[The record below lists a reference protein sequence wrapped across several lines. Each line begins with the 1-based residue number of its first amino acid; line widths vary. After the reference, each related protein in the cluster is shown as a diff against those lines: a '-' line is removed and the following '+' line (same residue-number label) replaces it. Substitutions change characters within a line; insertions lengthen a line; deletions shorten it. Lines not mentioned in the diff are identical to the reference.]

1 MLKLMNKLYHKDQV
15 TIDII
20 NAIKIK
26 MEQAEDSINDLYKQI
41 FLNYATWY
49 LGLKENEMGITKRS
63 ESYLQ
68 RRNAIRTRLLGVG
81 TATKELIEG
90 TVNAIEG
97 IKISV
102 TLKDMSVVVNF
113 LKVESNEARDLA
125 KSTLAEIIPYH
136 LDLMLVFEHIKWK
149 EPKQI
154 TWAKMKTFT
163 WGEITDS
170 VEGSLLVN

>member
-1 MLKLMNKLYHKDQV
+1 M
-15 TIDII
+15 
-20 NAIKIK
+20 
-26 MEQAEDSINDLYKQI
+26 
-41 FLNYATWY
+41 
-49 LGLKENEMGITKRS
+49 
-63 ESYLQ
+63 
-68 RRNAIRTRLLGVG
+68 LGVG

-102 TLKDMSVVVNF
+102 TLKDMAVVVNF

-136 LDLMLVFEHIKWK
+136 LDLMFIFEHIKWK

-170 VEGSLLVN
+170 VEGSLL